1 MCCACIYVCVC
12 TCTCVQACMYGSVH
26 RETRKAVSHPPAVL
40 VGQLV
45 SGDSLFLS
53 AGTAGRPSNHPDC

>member
-45 SGDSLFLS
+45 SGDSLS
-53 AGTAGRPSNHPDC
+53 S